1 MDKTRLLKLGLKE
14 SDIEIVAYACLSK
27 HIFKYRQ
34 ILNSRHDY
42 GVPNIEDRG
51 SSYVNGILYN
61 IKDNAFEKLVSKRCK
76 PSKDD
81 KKYKYLP
88 KDVEVFDYYNCN
100 LSWKA
105 KTFIIHPL
113 RTGDETHPLPSAF
126 KHIVNTVSN
135 IPEYAD
141 YHIKRLKYITRY

>member
-14 SDIEIVAYACLSK
+14 SDIEIVAYACLTK

-42 GVPNIEDRG
+42 GLPNIEDRG

-61 IKDNAFEKLVSKRCK
+61 INDRAFENLISKRCK
-76 PSKDD
+76 PSKND
-81 KKYKYLP
+81 KKYKYLL
-88 KDVEVFDYYNCN
+88 KDIDVFDYHNCSF
-100 LSWKA
+100 SWRA

-113 RTGDETHPLPSAF
+113 RTGDEVQPLPGAF
-126 KHIVNTVSN
+126 KHIIKTVSN
-135 IPEYAD
+135 IPNYTE
-141 YHIKRLKYITRY
+141 YHIKCLKYITRY